1 MKDTVIDLK
10 NRRSVKE
17 FKPDEITDEELM
29 QVIEAGM
36 NAPSG
41 GNKQSPIFIVIQNKN
56 GSKN

>member
-17 FKPDEITDEELM
+17 FKPDQITDEELM

-36 NAPSG
+36 NAPSEEIS
-41 GNKQSPIFIVIQNKN
+41 NPPYLL
-56 GSKN
+56 